1 MLSVEGLTTAYG
13 DQLIFEDLTFE
24 LEEGLTYCIL
34 GPSGAGKSTL
44 LRSLNALVLPQ
55 SGRVRLDD
63 LEIDYQKSVADESLQ
78 RLRQKMPM
86 VFQSFNLF
94 THLTVLENVMEGPV
108 QVLKQDAVQVEK
120 TARELLKRFGLEDKL
135 AVYPNRLSGGQQQ
148 RVAMARALIMDPQF
162 LLLDEPTS
170 ALDPEIAGEIVGILS
185 QLAKQG
191 LSMVLVTHH
200 LALAR
205 RMADRILFIEDK
217 RVQVFDSSRA
227 FFETENPR
235 IQQFI
240 DSMSLFDQKEG

>member
-108 QVLKQDAVQVEK
+108 QVLKQDAVRVEK
-120 TARELLKRFGLEDKL
+120 KASELLKRFGLEDKL
-135 AVYPNRLSGGQQQ
+135 AVYPNRLSGGNSNGLRW
-148 RVAMARALIMDPQF
+148 RVP
-162 LLLDEPTS
+162 
-170 ALDPEIAGEIVGILS
+170 
-185 QLAKQG
+185 
-191 LSMVLVTHH
+191 
-200 LALAR
+200 
-205 RMADRILFIEDK
+205 
-217 RVQVFDSSRA
+217 
-227 FFETENPR
+227 
-235 IQQFI
+235 
-240 DSMSLFDQKEG
+240 

>member
-63 LEIDYQKSVADESLQ
+63 LEIDYQKAVAGETLQ

-135 AVYPNRLSGGQQQ
+135 TVYPNRLSGG
-148 RVAMARALIMDPQF
+148 
-162 LLLDEPTS
+162 
-170 ALDPEIAGEIVGILS
+170 
-185 QLAKQG
+185 
-191 LSMVLVTHH
+191 
-200 LALAR
+200 
-205 RMADRILFIEDK
+205 
-217 RVQVFDSSRA
+217 
-227 FFETENPR
+227 
-235 IQQFI
+235 
-240 DSMSLFDQKEG
+240 